1 MALDLIIYTRDT
13 NESLIDKIEKRF
25 SDFNMNIK
33 FHPDFK
39 FDKNSD
45 TGFCPFKLEISND
58 QSGHYADFQKP
69 LMTGFEIYF
78 DSYEFPTPSIK
89 EDKKSFLG
97 NLFGSK
103 TQPQKTVKLV
113 VNEEVDAQLKKCN
126 EQITI
131 SWQTGPE
138 LRVSLYFATF
148 LAELTNG
155 IILDPRCDDYFIP
168 KRAIEVFPNEIIDYE
183 KSFSKEDYLSKL
195 HEFKE
200 WV

>member
-1 MALDLIIYTRDT
+1 MALDLIVYTKDS
-13 NESLIDKIEKRF
+13 NESLIEKIEKRF
-25 SDFNMNIK
+25 SDFDMKLK

-45 TGFCPFKLEISND
+45 TGFCPFRLEILND
-58 QSGHYADFQKP
+58 QSGHYVDFQKP

-78 DSYEFPTPSIK
+78 DSYEYTKPSTNQ
-89 EDKKSFLG
+89 EKKSFFG
-97 NLFGSK
+97 KLFGSK
-103 TQPQKTVKLV
+103 TKPQQTTEFV
-113 VNEEVDAQLKKCN
+113 VNDDIDAYLKKCN

-131 SWQTGPE
+131 SWHTGPE
-138 LRVSLYFATF
+138 LRVSLFFATF

-155 IILDPRCDDYFIP
+155 IILDLRCDDYFVP
-168 KRAIEVFPNEIIDYE
+168 NRAINVFPSEILDYE

>member
-1 MALDLIIYTRDT
+1 MALDLIIYTKDT
-13 NESLIDKIEKRF
+13 NESLIEKIEKRF
-25 SDFNMNIK
+25 SEFNMSLK

-39 FDKNSD
+39 FDKDSD
-45 TGFCPFKLEISND
+45 TGFCPFRLEISND
-58 QSGHYADFQKP
+58 KSGHYLKFQKP

-78 DSYEFPTPSIK
+78 DSYEYPKVPTIK
-89 EDKKSFLG
+89 EEKSFLG

-103 TQPQKTVKLV
+103 NQPQQTAEYV
-113 VNEEVDAQLKKCN
+113 VNEEIDTHLKKCN

-138 LRVSLYFATF
+138 LRVSLFFATF

-155 IILDPRCDDYFIP
+155 IILDPRCDDYFVP
-168 KRAIEVFPNEIIDYE
+168 KRAIDVFPNEILDYE
-183 KSFSKEDYLSKL
+183 KSFTKEDYSSKL
-195 HEFKE
+195 HEFKK